1 LSKVDFSSI
10 GGGDSILLS
19 TDCIV
24 VEEGVEDTAI
34 TVVVL
39 DENGNEID
47 RFEDF
52 QADPT
57 SEETL
62 MIDATRIWLV
72 FLQTGYQWRH
82 FVCR

>member
-57 SEETL
+57 REETL
-62 MIDATRIWLV
+62 MIDDSESTTVNGL
-72 FLQTGYQWRH
+72 LDQLGYPPI
-82 FVCR
+82 